1 MCNELSHGDAIL
13 EIDGTACRT
22 KDDIPPLLKGSDLP
36 GSTVVLTV
44 KRVRRQATACLRF
57 LRRGLICSP
66 MQVGTG
72 AKEKVCLVRMATE
85 AIADRRKLFELFTA
99 LKMRALKDN
108 DNRAAQTTD
117 ECIALWSNMVNLYLV
132 HVCSRDIQL

>member
-1 MCNELSHGDAIL
+1 
-13 EIDGTACRT
+13 
-22 KDDIPPLLKGSDLP
+22 
-36 GSTVVLTV
+36 
-44 KRVRRQATACLRF
+44 
-57 LRRGLICSP
+57 

-85 AIADRRKLFELFTA
+85 VIADRRKLFELFTA

-108 DNRAAQTTD
+108 DHRAAQTTD

-132 HVCSRDIQL
+132 HFCSRDIQL